1 MKTKSVHGA
10 VVQVRVCMTVQLAVS
25 AMALALSLLRK
36 KRMTV
41 MTQNEIIEIA
51 KEAGMDYLK
60 YISHESFEKVIA
72 FAKLV
77 SAKEREACA
86 KICEEMRD
94 AWVNRPVPLL
104 GYAVEHDGAAK
115 AIRARGEA

>member
-1 MKTKSVHGA
+1 
-10 VVQVRVCMTVQLAVS
+10 MTDQ
-25 AMALALSLLRK
+25 
-36 KRMTV
+36 
-41 MTQNEIIEIA
+41 EIIEMA
-51 KEAGMDYLK
+51 MKCGASKEKANTNADIFK
-60 YISHESFEKVIA
+60 A

-77 SAKEREACA
+77 AAHTLMNIDPSKFFGGYREGFEAGVAKEREACA

>member
-1 MKTKSVHGA
+1 MNQH
-10 VVQVRVCMTVQLAVS
+10 
-25 AMALALSLLRK
+25 
-36 KRMTV
+36 
-41 MTQNEIIEIA
+41 EIIKLAMEYGFTGGFDA
-51 KEAGMDYLK
+51 QGNLTSDATFVEAVLEA
-60 YISHESFEKVIA
+60 IQQ
-72 FAKLV
+72 
-77 SAKEREACA
+77 EREACA